1 MIMTQHFSELS
12 TSYNELRT
20 TDEEPIDY
28 VKDYLSDTECIKGL
42 DIGCGSGSIRSSDVA
57 KNTGSLSK
65 FVLTLTRPWLMRRKI
80 ISNSMRKVGI

>member
-1 MIMTQHFSELS
+1 MTQHFSELS

-42 DIGCGSGSIRSSDVA
+42 DIGCGSGSDTI
-57 KNTGSLSK
+57 
-65 FVLTLTRPWLMRRKI
+65 F
-80 ISNSMRKVGI
+80 

>member
-28 VKDYLSDTECIKGL
+28 VKDYLSDTENVLRG
-42 DIGCGSGSIRSSDVA
+42 
-57 KNTGSLSK
+57 
-65 FVLTLTRPWLMRRKI
+65 LTLVAVAVDTI
-80 ISNSMRKVGI
+80 F